1 MNSAVYLFVGHYG
14 SGKTEVAINFASML
28 HRRTGRKTALIDMDI
43 VNPFFRSA
51 DARAYLEEQGIRVE
65 VPLYANTNVDIPAL
79 TGAMGA
85 VIEDKSYDVIID
97 VGGDDLGA
105 KAVGRYSEEILGR
118 EYFQYFV
125 VNKRRP
131 FTSTP
136 EDACKIF
143 DEVQAETKIVTSGI
157 INNCNLLDET
167 TPELIFEG
175 AEFAREFGRLRN
187 MPVVYNAVPESL
199 VPEVISKNHPLV
211 PEETIIPVTRRVTR
225 LF

>member
-51 DARAYLEEQGIRVE
+51 DAKAFLEEQGIRVE
-65 VPLYANTNVDIPAL
+65 TPLYANTNVDIPAL

-85 VIEDKSYDVIID
+85 IIEDESYDVIVD

-105 KAVGRYSEEILGR
+105 KAVGRYSDEILGR
-118 EYFQYFV
+118 QYYQYFV

-143 DEVQAETKIVTSGI
+143 DEVTAETKIRTHGI
-157 INNCNLLDET
+157 INNCNLLDDT
-167 TPELIFEG
+167 VPDLIFEG
-175 AEFAREFGRLRN
+175 AEFAAEFGRLRN
-187 MPVVYNAVPESL
+187 VPLVYNAVPESL
-199 VPEVISKNHPLV
+199 VPEVISAKNPLV
-211 PEETIIPVTRRVTR
+211 PEESIIPITRRVTR